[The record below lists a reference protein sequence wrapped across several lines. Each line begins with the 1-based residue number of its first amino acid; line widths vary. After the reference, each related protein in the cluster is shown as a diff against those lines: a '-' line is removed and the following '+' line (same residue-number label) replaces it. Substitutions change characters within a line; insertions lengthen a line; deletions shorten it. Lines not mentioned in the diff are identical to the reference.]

1 MKYLVTILIFG
12 LSNFMMTAQDNTFP
26 TSGNVGIGTTT
37 PDAKLK
43 VIGAGTIGG
52 QWNPSN
58 SYLTISD
65 GGSQSLIMD
74 SNEIYGSNLLH
85 IGAKGNEIVK
95 FRTISDSGSAID
107 RMIIKSNGN
116 VGIGTTN
123 PTSILELVNSNS
135 NRIKFNNNDTSS
147 ISFLPNNGDSH
158 FHISHTLDNRLTI
171 SQGLNVGENKL
182 FTIVNNGAVGIG
194 TTVPD
199 SKLTVKGNIHAEEV
213 KVDLSVPGPDYV
225 FKEDYDLKSLE
236 EVQEYIQAHGHL
248 PNIPSA
254 KEMEVNGIL
263 LGGMNMKLLEKIEE
277 LTLYLIELGKENQ
290 LLQETIRIR
299 TSELGKWK
307 EKLVWQEARINR
319 LEKIL
324 IQK

>member
-1 MKYLVTILIFG
+1 M
-12 LSNFMMTAQDNTFP
+12 SQNQ
-26 TSGNVGIGTTT
+26 
-37 PDAKLK
+37 
-43 VIGAGTIGG
+43 TIGLDYG
-52 QWNPSN
+52 FGYNPSGDTFTYDDDTLGN
-58 SYLTISD
+58 YTLGWYTI
-65 GGSQSLIMD
+65 
-74 SNEIYGSNLLH
+74 
-85 IGAKGNEIVK
+85 
-95 FRTISDSGSAID
+95 SGSAEARLSGYGGINLFTE
-107 RMIIKSNGN
+107 RLPRFSILKNGN

-199 SKLTVKGNIHAEEV
+199 SKLTVKGNIHTEEV

-225 FKEDYDLKSLE
+225 FKEDYDLKPLE

-319 LEKIL
+319 LEKLL